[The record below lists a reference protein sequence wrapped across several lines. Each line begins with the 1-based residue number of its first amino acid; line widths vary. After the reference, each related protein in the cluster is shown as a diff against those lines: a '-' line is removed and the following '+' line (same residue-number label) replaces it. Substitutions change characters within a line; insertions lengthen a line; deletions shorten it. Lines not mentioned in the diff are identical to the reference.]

1 MRVRAGDN
9 RREVTLPIEK
19 VDESVAVGRD
29 PATAASDPNSDRF
42 SNVLSKDQIEA
53 LPDDPD
59 EMERV
64 LKEMAGPGRDDPR
77 RRLPRRQAAAEVADP
92 LDPVLAATCSRPR
105 TTAAA

>member
-1 MRVRAGDN
+1 M
-9 RREVTLPIEK
+9 TLAIQK
-19 VDESVAVGRD
+19 LDEIVSVGRD
-29 PATAASDPNSDRF
+29 PATSASDPSNDRF
-42 SNVLSKDQIEA
+42 GTTLSKDQIEA

-59 EMERV
+59 EMEKV

-92 LDPVLAATCSRPR
+92 VDPHSRRACSPPR